1 MFRVDISPSQ
11 FSFPYDVSLFSSPI
25 QVVSSLSIQ
34 ILCLESNQHITEVM
48 VGTIYLVSQ
57 TRNEVAIHFD
67 NFIVDWITSQLQNFY
82 SQGKVFN
89 YQTLLMLLIIT
100 QNMETLQQMD
110 PRYFS
115 DQVDL
120 TERNSTMSFFY
131 FTNRIMAAIYKLIF
145 GSTML
150 RIQEDFK
157 LLL

>member
-1 MFRVDISPSQ
+1 
-11 FSFPYDVSLFSSPI
+11 
-25 QVVSSLSIQ
+25 
-34 ILCLESNQHITEVM
+34 
-48 VGTIYLVSQ
+48 
-57 TRNEVAIHFD
+57 
-67 NFIVDWITSQLQNFY
+67 
-82 SQGKVFN
+82 
-89 YQTLLMLLIIT
+89 MLLIIT